1 MNEIIKPIESL
12 RLDLT
17 RRNVL
22 TGGAALAG
30 AVAMPAIVRAAD
42 VIKIGHVSPRTG
54 PMAGFAEADDYMIG
68 QIREILKPGLKIGGK
83 TYTVE
88 IIQKDSQTDES
99 RASEV
104 ANELALKD
112 KVDILTACSGSI
124 DCNPVANVAE
134 LNGIPCVTAD
144 DPWESYWD
152 GRKAPKEGFEWT
164 YHFFWGLNE
173 VLTAFIGLWD
183 TQPTNKVVGTLFN
196 TLLDDTS
203 WHNAFIPAI
212 KAAGYTVVDPG
223 QFPAFGNDFTAQIG
237 AFKKANVEIVTGN
250 LFPPDFGT
258 FWTQCAQ
265 QGYKPKIVT
274 LGKAFLFPVRHGGAR
289 AGLERRDGG
298 GLVLALSSLQIE
310 SDRRELQGSGRQIR
324 SDYASALDGAD
335 LLQTRFVRGR
345 DRRAEALEGREGPA
359 VDPRRHQ
366 GDGHQ
371 LDRRPCAVD
380 GQAGEERLH
389 DAGRRRSVAVQGRQ
403 VASRARRQRR
413 LPEHSNHLAAA
424 AACLSAKL
432 CRGVR
437 GRRR

>member
-88 IIQKDSQTDES
+88 IIQKDSQTDEL

-274 LGKAFLFPVRHGGAR
+274 LGKAFLFPSGMEALGPASNGVTAEVWCSPYHPFKSSLTGESCKDLADKYEATTHRPWTAPIYFKHALFEVVIDVLKRSKDVKDPQSILDAIKATDINSIVGHVQWTGKPVKNVSTTPVV
-289 AGLERRDGG
+289 AGQWQYKDGKWH
-298 GLVLALSSLQIE
+298 LALVGNAGFPNIPITSP
-310 SDRRELQGSGRQIR
+310 
-324 SDYASALDGAD
+324 
-335 LLQTRFVRGR
+335 LL
-345 DRRAEALEGREGPA
+345 P
-359 VDPRRHQ
+359 
-366 GDGHQ
+366 
-371 LDRRPCAVD
+371 
-380 GQAGEERLH
+380 
-389 DAGRRRSVAVQGRQ
+389 
-403 VASRARRQRR
+403 
-413 LPEHSNHLAAA
+413 LA
-424 AACLSAKL
+424 
-432 CRGVR
+432 
-437 GRRR
+437 